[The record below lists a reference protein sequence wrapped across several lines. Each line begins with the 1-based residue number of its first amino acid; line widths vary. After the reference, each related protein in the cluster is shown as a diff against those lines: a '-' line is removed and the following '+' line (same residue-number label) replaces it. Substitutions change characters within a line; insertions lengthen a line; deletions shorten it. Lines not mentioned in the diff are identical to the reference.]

1 MCLTGYVAVCCYVH
15 RQKRDLQQ
23 TQTKASVRIQTFV
36 RGKQAKRTYKYT
48 YKRLVRQRNQRLK
61 ERRLKA
67 VIRIQSLFRMRL
79 GRLKVQKQRQL
90 VVEREKDAREL
101 EVLEESLVGL
111 HEDFMQEL
119 LVIRAQNGVR
129 GMLAKG

>member
-1 MCLTGYVAVCCYVH
+1 M
-15 RQKRDLQQ
+15 
-23 TQTKASVRIQTFV
+23 RIQTFV

-79 GRLKVQKQRQL
+79 GRLKVHKQRQL
-90 VVEREKDAREL
+90 VVEREKEAREL